1 VFVTKTFEDAKLAAR
16 TVVRGCPSVV
26 TANGERIWNTND
38 DEIKSLQNYSLV
50 IPVGGDGTLSGWIN
64 TMVDEILL
72 FHKLEHDAEEDTS
85 SKNNET
91 TTSNETSNMSVEE
104 AMQQLPVLAYIPM
117 GTGNGLG
124 YVIGCKAGKESSNTG
139 GEVSTKSILSKI
151 NVFTYMKR
159 QKLERARQV
168 MARLKEVGDAI
179 QDAEQFDITNAI
191 SSKCSIVEMPVMQ
204 VTHPSSDSTSSN
216 GNSDENGKGDL
227 CFFAGAGFDSLML
240 HDFQQIKAWSK
251 NKSSS
256 STAVLLPSFVK
267 DALSSVAGYCVALVT
282 KTLPQTL
289 RYGSHKIHVEV
300 TTMDED
306 TLWVDHRRG
315 DFSELAVQGGRKK
328 GQEEVN
334 DGSSSR
340 RKKHLIYKGTT
351 GIIAASTTPYYG
363 GGMRLFPYARLIP
376 DKLQLRLGRISP
388 LTGVVNILGIFAGSY
403 RETSDREFGCM
414 DFIGTEFEVEVRGSG
429 GYKEYVRKESEK
441 KKGRRRKRSL
451 FLRWMS
457 RRGKHEQSRDDD
469 DQDDGNSSSEK
480 QQPISTKGF
489 PFQHSGE
496 SMGIK
501 ERFRLRVVQEPVKF
515 VSFLEPRVVRDD

>member
-1 VFVTKTFEDAKLAAR
+1 
-16 TVVRGCPSVV
+16 
-26 TANGERIWNTND
+26 
-38 DEIKSLQNYSLV
+38 
-50 IPVGGDGTLSGWIN
+50 
-64 TMVDEILL
+64 
-72 FHKLEHDAEEDTS
+72 
-85 SKNNET
+85 
-91 TTSNETSNMSVEE
+91 
-104 AMQQLPVLAYIPM
+104 
-117 GTGNGLG
+117 
-124 YVIGCKAGKESSNTG
+124 
-139 GEVSTKSILSKI
+139 
-151 NVFTYMKR
+151 
-159 QKLERARQV
+159 
-168 MARLKEVGDAI
+168 
-179 QDAEQFDITNAI
+179 
-191 SSKCSIVEMPVMQ
+191 
-204 VTHPSSDSTSSN
+204 
-216 GNSDENGKGDL
+216 
-227 CFFAGAGFDSLML
+227 
-240 HDFQQIKAWSK
+240 
-251 NKSSS
+251 
-256 STAVLLPSFVK
+256 
-267 DALSSVAGYCVALVT
+267 
-282 KTLPQTL
+282 
-289 RYGSHKIHVEV
+289 
-300 TTMDED
+300 MDED

-328 GQEEVN
+328 EEEEK
-334 DGSSSR
+334 GSSSSR

-363 GGMRLFPYARLIP
+363 GGMRLFPYAQLIP
-376 DKLQLRLGRISP
+376 DKLQLRLGRILP

-457 RRGKHEQSRDDD
+457 RRGKNEHSRDDD

-515 VSFLEPRVVRDD
+515 VSFLEPRVVWAD